1 MLVVVVKDVQQSTVQ
16 PGNPTQF
23 LLPHTRSPTQS
34 KSLSQS
40 PSSWPHGYELE
51 QHDHMFSWDPSQ
63 FRIVSVAVVVVVVEV
78 VVEEVGVVVVVVVV

>member
-1 MLVVVVKDVQQSTVQ
+1 MLVVVVKDVQQSTVE

-23 LLPHTRSPTQS
+23 LLPHTRFPTQS

-63 FRIVSVAVVVVVVEV
+63 FRIVSVAVVVVEV